1 MPSLLDLIS
10 IVEGIEDAT
19 VDQQLTAWQELVDTG
34 MINHLQGWYGRT
46 ARQLIEQGLLS
57 PPA

>member
-1 MPSLLDLIS
+1 MPSLLDLVS

-19 VDQQLTAWQELVDTG
+19 VDQQLTAWQELIDTG

-46 ARQLIEQGLLS
+46 ARQLIEQGLLN

>member
-1 MPSLLDLIS
+1 MPSLLDLVS
-10 IVEGIEDAT
+10 IVEGIEDST
-19 VDQQLTAWQELVDTG
+19 VDQQLTAWQELIDTG

>member
-1 MPSLLDLIS
+1 MPSLLDLVS

-19 VDQQLTAWQELVDTG
+19 VDQQLTAWQELIDTG
-34 MINHLQGWYGRT
+34 IINHVQGWYGRT

>member
-1 MPSLLDLIS
+1 MPDLLDLVS
-10 IVEGIEDAT
+10 IVEGIEDCSI
-19 VDQQLTAWQELVDTG
+19 DQQLAAWQQLIDTG

>member
-1 MPSLLDLIS
+1 MPSLLDLVS

-19 VDQQLTAWQELVDTG
+19 VDQQLTAWQELIDTG
-34 MINHLQGWYGRT
+34 MVDLLQGWYGRT

>member
-1 MPSLLDLIS
+1 MPSLLDLVS

-19 VDQQLTAWQELVDTG
+19 VDQQLTAWQELIDTG
-34 MINHLQGWYGRT
+34 MIDHLQGWYGRT

>member
-19 VDQQLTAWQELVDTG
+19 VDQQLTAWQELIDTG

>member
-19 VDQQLTAWQELVDTG
+19 VDQQLTAWQELVDAG

>member
-1 MPSLLDLIS
+1 MPSLLDLVS
-10 IVEGIEDAT
+10 IVEGIEDST

-34 MINHLQGWYGRT
+34 VINHLQGWYGRT
-46 ARQLIEQGLLS
+46 ARQLIEQGLLN

>member
-1 MPSLLDLIS
+1 MPSLLDLVS
-10 IVEGIEDAT
+10 IVEGIEDST
-19 VDQQLTAWQELVDTG
+19 VDQQLTAWQELIDTG

-57 PPA
+57 PPT

>member
-1 MPSLLDLIS
+1 MPSLLDLVS

-19 VDQQLTAWQELVDTG
+19 VDQQLTAWQELIDTG
-34 MINHLQGWYGRT
+34 IINHLQGWYGRT

>member
-1 MPSLLDLIS
+1 MPSLLDLVS

-19 VDQQLTAWQELVDTG
+19 VDQQLTAWQELIDTG
-34 MINHLQGWYGRT
+34 MVDHLQGWYGRT

>member
-19 VDQQLTAWQELVDTG
+19 VDQQLTAWQELIDTG
-34 MINHLQGWYGRT
+34 LIDHLQGRYGRT

>member
-1 MPSLLDLIS
+1 MPSLLDLVS

-19 VDQQLTAWQELVDTG
+19 VDQQLTAWQELIDTG

>member
-1 MPSLLDLIS
+1 MPSLLDLVS

-19 VDQQLTAWQELVDTG
+19 ADQQLKAWQELIDTG

>member
-1 MPSLLDLIS
+1 MRDLLDLVF
-10 IVEGIEDAT
+10 IVEGIEDST
-19 VDQQLTAWQELVDTG
+19 VDQQLTAWQELIDTG

-46 ARQLIEQGLLS
+46 ARQLIEQGLVS